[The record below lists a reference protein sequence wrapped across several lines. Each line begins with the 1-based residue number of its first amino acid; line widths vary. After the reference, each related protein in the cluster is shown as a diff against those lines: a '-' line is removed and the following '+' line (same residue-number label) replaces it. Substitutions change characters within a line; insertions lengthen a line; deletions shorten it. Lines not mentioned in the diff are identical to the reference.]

1 MMNPVRE
8 RGAEQRPRGFRG
20 DPLSYLN
27 NQRKLP
33 YPSFCMS
40 STEMNLIAAE
50 FIQYLRRVGG
60 GPS

>member
-1 MMNPVRE
+1 MGPTMGA
-8 RGAEQRPRGFRG
+8 GAERRTRGFPG

-50 FIQYLRRVGG
+50 FMQYLRRVGG